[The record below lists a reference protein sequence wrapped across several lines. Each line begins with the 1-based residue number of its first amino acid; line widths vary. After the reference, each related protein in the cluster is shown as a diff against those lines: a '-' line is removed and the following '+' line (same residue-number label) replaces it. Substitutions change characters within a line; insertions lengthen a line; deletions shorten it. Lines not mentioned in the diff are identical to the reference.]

1 MSMRSPRP
9 VHPSGQPGG
18 YPLTPWIIT
27 GGVVALYALAWL
39 SWLAGRLAAML
50 HGLGFGNGPGFDMQF
65 VGGILAG
72 DWATLWPG
80 VPASLVAIVYGSL
93 LTLIFGPV
101 IVGLM
106 WWSARRPQSGDPLP
120 SLAREHDVAALLP
133 KALAVKAQRLR
144 PGLAGVKPRQ
154 IKPEDTGIA
163 IGTLITRSRRKPV
176 LRMGF
181 EDVALAFMAP
191 RTGKT
196 TSLAIPP
203 IMQAAGSVLATSNR
217 SDLWAATWRHRAKLG
232 DTFNFDPQG
241 ITFTEQQFWIDPL
254 AAVRTVEAA
263 NRLADHFAQEVRSGA
278 GDVFWPLAA
287 SELLSA
293 LILAAAVSRGS
304 LADVQLWLTDPAARQ
319 PVIALRNAG
328 FIQSARSISSAQNGA
343 PETRD
348 SIYQTARTAARCL
361 IDPQIM
367 AWVTPPKNGRLPR
380 FDPTRF
386 ALTRDTIYLHSKE
399 GAGAAAPLLAGIVDQ
414 IFRYGVRQAEAA
426 GGRLPDPMLP
436 VLDEAANICKI
447 SDLPL
452 LYSHLGGRGI
462 NPITILQNIAQG
474 KTVWGEQG
482 MDALW
487 SAATIKII
495 GAGLDDAR
503 HAEDLSK
510 LVGVHDVTLTSSNRD
525 HQGYSSWSTSIQER
539 RILEPGAI
547 RSIKTG
553 RALLLATG
561 SKVAMIELLPWY
573 EGLHADAIAADQKA
587 SVETITSGAQ
597 SSLDLELPEWKGI

>member
-1 MSMRSPRP
+1 MSLRSPRP

-27 GGVVALYALAWL
+27 GGVIALYALAWL
-39 SWLAGRLAAML
+39 AWMAGRLAAMM
-50 HGLGFGNGPGFDMQF
+50 HGLSFDNGPGFDMHF
-65 VGGILAG
+65 VAGILG
-72 DWATLWPG
+72 GHWATLWPG
-80 VPASLVAIVYGSL
+80 VPLSLVGIVYGAL
-93 LTLIFGPV
+93 LTVIGAPV
-101 IVGLM
+101 TIGLM

-133 KALAVKAQRLR
+133 PKQITKAQRLR
-144 PGLAGVKPRQ
+144 PGLANVKRRN
-154 IKPEDTGIA
+154 IRPEDTGIA
-163 IGTLITRSRRKPV
+163 IGTLVTRSRKSPP
-176 LRMGF
+176 LRMGW

-196 TSLAIPP
+196 TSLAVPP
-203 IMQAAGSVLATSNR
+203 ILQAPGAVLATSNR
-217 SDLWAATWRHRAKLG
+217 SDVWVATHQQRAKLG
-232 DTFNFDPQG
+232 TVANFDPQG
-241 ITFTEQQFWIDPL
+241 ITFAEQQFWVDVL
-254 AAVRTVEAA
+254 APIRTVEAA
-263 NRLADHFAQEVRSGA
+263 NRFADHFAQEVRSGA
-278 GDVFWPLAA
+278 GDIFWPLAA

-293 LILAAAVSRGS
+293 LILAAAVSGGT
-304 LADVQLWLTDPAARQ
+304 LLDVQMWLTDPTARQ
-319 PVIALRNAG
+319 PVLALRHAG
-328 FIQSARSISSAQNGA
+328 FVQSARSISSAQNGA

-367 AWVTPPKNGRLPR
+367 AWVTPPKRGNLPR

-386 ALTRDTIYLHSKE
+386 ALSRDTIYLHSKE
-399 GAGAAAPLLAGIVDQ
+399 GAGAAAPLIAGITDQ

-447 SDLPL
+447 PDLPL

-462 NPITILQNIAQG
+462 NPITILQNYAQG
-474 KTVWGEQG
+474 KAVWGEQG

-503 HAEDLSK
+503 HAEDLSR
-510 LVGVHDVTLTSSNRD
+510 LVGMHNVTLTSSNRD
-525 HQGYSSWSTSIQER
+525 HHGYSSWSTSIQER

-547 RSIKTG
+547 RSIPVG

-561 SKVAMIELLPWY
+561 SKVAMIDLLPWY
-573 EGLHADAIAADQKA
+573 EGPHANAVAADQKA
-587 SVETITSGAQ
+587 AIDTITTGAKAT
-597 SSLDLELPEWKGI
+597 LNLPEWKGI